1 MSTRLDL
8 VLQKHPD
15 HADGIRLL
23 ASRDPSGNLKYLDWA
38 GKVLA
43 SGQALAPE
51 IADILELFHKFRGQT
66 PNPVPHG
73 ARHNRRAPRSERI
86 HPDIHTYRPHDL
98 ANLRTN
104 LLKMKRAQDGKR
116 RKRERLYKI
125 EGSVEA
131 DLVHDSPDLVVRH
144 IKNKNA
150 SVHYGH
156 GTKWCI
162 SMLRENYFEDY
173 ESHNATF
180 FFFERKIP
188 LNNEFDKV
196 ALMVPRSG
204 ANDVEYGEATTA
216 FTTLD
221 QRVDMMALAKVYGPH
236 IFDIFREIHARSEQY
251 PGSAMAMVY
260 AGTATQ
266 EQIETVFD
274 KIGVLTPHETRSVL
288 RAICCND
295 AAPEALL
302 EKIALRASAL
312 SKRKPPRRR
321 HHFRQTDDLVRNVMA
336 AMVIHPNVSAEAR
349 EKLAKGLRRRR
360 VNIDLIHRTVYNG
373 RIEVSC
379 ERDGNRYRRR
389 RVRRRQM
396 TVKELQKRAGVLE
409 RLAART
415 RKKAET
421 LERKLA
427 EKAKK
432 KAEKQK
438 PIRRKQRP

>member
-8 VLQKHPD
+8 VLQKHPE
-15 HADGIRLL
+15 HTDGIRLL

-38 GKVLA
+38 GKMLA

-51 IADILELFHKFRGQT
+51 IADVLELFHRFKGQWI
-66 PNPVPHG
+66 HAAG
-73 ARHNRRAPRSERI
+73 QRAGHRRPRSGQNRI
-86 HPDIHTYRPHDL
+86 HSDIHTYRPHDL

-221 QRVDMMALAKVYGPH
+221 QRVDMMALAKVYGLH
-236 IFDIFREIHARSEQY
+236 VFDIFREIHTRSEQY

-266 EQIETVFD
+266 EQIEAVFAGIS
-274 KIGVLTPHETRSVL
+274 KMPAKTASLLES
-288 RAICCND
+288 ICCND
-295 AAPEALL
+295 AAPLSLL
-302 EKIALRASAL
+302 EEIARRAPAL
-312 SKRKPPRRR
+312 SAKKRKRVYFGNRR
-321 HHFRQTDDLVRNVMA
+321 HDLVRVVMA
-336 AMVIHPNVSAEAR
+336 AMVIHPNVPDDIR
-349 EKLAKGLRRRR
+349 EKLTKSLRRRH
-360 VNIDLIHRTVYNG
+360 VNIDAIRLVKEHGQVR
-373 RIEVSC
+373 VSC
-379 ERDGNRYRRR
+379 DTPLDRRR
-389 RVRRRQM
+389 RRRRHYRRPM
-396 TVKELQKRAGVLE
+396 TVKAIRASAQ
-409 RLAART
+409 RFDRMAARQ
-415 RKKAET
+415 RKKART
-421 LERKLA
+421 LQRKITA
-427 EKAKK
+427 AKK
-432 KAEKQK
+432 KKSLK
-438 PIRRKQRP
+438 GRKRG